1 MAKSEELTHWRL
13 LEYQE
18 GGTDALEWDGNGMDV
33 EIWLLTDGGGL
44 VVAPELF
51 HHKGSFL
58 NSNKWS
64 ECVPEVLIAMVM

>member
-18 GGTDALEWDGNGMDV
+18 GGTGALEWDGNGMDV
-33 EIWLLTDGGGL
+33 EIWLLTDGGGI
-44 VVAPELF
+44 VVAPALF
-51 HHKGSFL
+51 HHNGSFL

-64 ECVPEVLIAMVM
+64 ECVS